1 MGSFDV
7 FLGRFLDELGLGDR
21 CLRSRANKIANKK
34 YYYFF
39 ASTTDSLFSSREN
52 SIKPINAYSFS
63 DVS

>member
-7 FLGRFLDELGLGDR
+7 FLGRFLDKLGLGDR

-39 ASTTDSLFSSREN
+39 ASTTDSLFSRRDD
-52 SIKPINAYSFS
+52 SIKPINAYGCH
-63 DVS
+63 